1 MDNPQQHQ
9 HCMSPDSKYITLISY
24 ATNLEIDLCNFP
36 AVWVVL
42 SILLDNKSNDL
53 QYVQNLQQV
62 VNNSYKMH
70 TMETMSQLEQ
80 QVSKI
85 LNDMYDSVTKQN
97 FDRVSDDVDRVSGAV
112 DNDFDK
118 IDTDSIKM
126 PYNNVND
133 ITTCTMK
140 YE

>member
-1 MDNPQQHQ
+1 
-9 HCMSPDSKYITLISY
+9 
-24 ATNLEIDLCNFP
+24 
-36 AVWVVL
+36 
-42 SILLDNKSNDL
+42 
-53 QYVQNLQQV
+53 
-62 VNNSYKMH
+62 
-70 TMETMSQLEQ
+70 
-80 QVSKI
+80 
-85 LNDMYDSVTKQN
+85 MYDSATKQN

-133 ITTCTMK
+133 ITTCSMK